1 MMQMRNFIVASLEPA
16 IPPGRLIAA
25 ETVRGFLAA
34 NSVATTPQSEDAR
47 AAVVRLI
54 CVRQ

>member
-1 MMQMRNFIVASLEPA
+1 MMQMRNFTVASLEPA